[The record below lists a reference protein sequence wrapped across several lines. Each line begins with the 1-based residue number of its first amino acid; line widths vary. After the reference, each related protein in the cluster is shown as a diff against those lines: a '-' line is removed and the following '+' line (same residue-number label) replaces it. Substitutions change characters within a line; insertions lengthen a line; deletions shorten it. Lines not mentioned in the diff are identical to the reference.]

1 MGLDATV
8 YCNLKN
14 LPEYLRE
21 RVVTVNPES
30 GEIDLRDI
38 SDYRIFGSSKL
49 EAWHERIGNTAMVAF
64 LREEIAKAFGHQE
77 SLLSK
82 KVVYSGSHAGD
93 YIPSSQIDLLGRE
106 IDELE
111 KITSASRSPALA
123 NFITQMR
130 NLIAAANRE
139 GNGIVF

>member
-8 YCNLKN
+8 YRNPRN

-21 RVVTVNPES
+21 RVTVVEPES
-30 GEIDLRDI
+30 GEIDFRDAA
-38 SDYRIFGSSKL
+38 DDRVFGSSKL
-49 EAWHERIGNTAMVAF
+49 KAWHEYIGNIAMVAF
-64 LREEIAKAFGHQE
+64 LREEIAKAFGNQE

-93 YIPSSQIDLLGRE
+93 YIPFSEIDLLSRE
-106 IDELE
+106 IDDLE
-111 KITSASRSPALA
+111 KITTISLAPELA

-130 NLIAAANRE
+130 DLIAAANRE
-139 GNGIVF
+139 GNRIIF